1 MDFWV
6 WLTSSS
12 WVLIPITA
20 ILAGVVSDALK
31 VRAKQKVLTTSNSEL
46 EKSVAALKRT
56 NEELAHRLQNLET
69 IVVSRTWNA
78 VSEPG
83 LSETDRE
90 RRVAA
95 AVRHEIPPPPIED
108 VNRQRA
114 EQLARQLQR

>member
-1 MDFWV
+1 MAEW
-6 WLTSSS
+6 
-12 WVLIPITA
+12 WVLIPIVA
-20 ILAGVVSDALK
+20 IVGGIIKDILK
-31 VRAKQKVLTTSNSEL
+31 VRAKQQVLVTSNSEL
-46 EKSVAALKRT
+46 EKSVATLKRT
-56 NEELAHRLQNLET
+56 NDELAHRIENLET

-83 LSETDRE
+83 LSEPDRE